1 MLNMQDEGPPP
12 PGPAPPVTLLTP
24 PTKPT
29 LLPDWFS
36 ADEAFLDLREIE
48 HQNYLS
54 PGSCMEHTSR
64 IVSSRNKSIPAAWDR
79 KPVTQL

>member
-29 LLPDWFS
+29 MLPDWFS
-36 ADEAFLDLREIE
+36 ADEAFLDLRELE

-54 PGSCMEHTSR
+54 PGSCIVWNILLALYRLETSPYQPPG
-64 IVSSRNKSIPAAWDR
+64 IGS
-79 KPVTQL
+79 L